1 MPTMTANPPSGRLL
15 VATFVGL
22 IALAVISWV
31 AASLGTGAGL
41 AMTIAAAK
49 ALAIA
54 LVFMEL
60 AGAHAVDRVIAVFA
74 VFFVLLLCAGVLGDV
89 AFR

>member
-1 MPTMTANPPSGRLL
+1 MSGRALILTFVLL
-15 VATFVGL
+15 VAL
-22 IALAVISWV
+22 AALSWIAS
-31 AASLGTGAGL
+31 SLGTGTAVAL
-41 AMTIAAAK
+41 AIAAAK

-60 AGAHAVDRVIAVFA
+60 AIGHAVDRVIAA
-74 VFFVLLLCAGVLGDV
+74 VAVLFVVLLCAGALGDV